1 MKHNELK
8 YIVIACVGGIFL
20 GTSLIPIVHTQGII
34 TDSPAK
40 TNNEIPRIYFAIG
53 IGIYIEGGTWPGWD
67 EIYPIF
73 LIRFGKP
80 FGPYI
85 LYHDCGESI
94 DFFEGD
100 KFFGYYPFL
109 NPIGIGF
116 VCGLWIDV

>member
-1 MKHNELK
+1 MKRILFSL
-8 YIVIACVGGIFL
+8 VGTFL
-20 GTSLIPIVHTQGII
+20 FMSLAFFPFIEAETHGEATEEI
-34 TDSPAK
+34 TDPK
-40 TNNEIPRIYFAIG
+40 LPRVYFVIG